1 MISKSLQKKKK
12 KKKKKKQKK
21 KKKKKKKKTKKK
33 NWLLNTDKQKA
44 FNKNSEYSDQ
54 RRIQDFAKRK
64 VTQR

>member
-12 KKKKKKQKK
+12 KKN
-21 KKKKKKKKTKKK
+21 KK

>member
-1 MISKSLQKKKK
+1 MISKSL
-12 KKKKKKQKK
+12 QKK